1 MKCYKVT
8 KEDNRS
14 IISDDDATVH
24 YLNGEYVTAPEYL
37 ADQGY
42 HLTAFRTLKDAEEVA
57 KYYFWN
63 EVENAVIWEASGKG
77 KIETLPLI
85 GKRASV
91 DYKGELVQPIEG
103 RHDWP
108 ENTLMFK
115 EIKLIKI
122 AQRLS

>member
-1 MKCYKVT
+1 MKCYKVI
-8 KEDNRS
+8 KGDNRS
-14 IISDDDATVH
+14 IISNGDATVH
-24 YLNGEYVTAPEYL
+24 YFNGEYVKAPKYL
-37 ADQGY
+37 AEQSY
-42 HLTAFRTLKDAEEVA
+42 HLTAFRTFKDAEEVA

-85 GKRASV
+85 GRRASV
-91 DYKGELVQPIEG
+91 DYKGELVQPIG
-103 RHDWP
+103 GLHDWP

-115 EIKLIKI
+115 ELKLIKI